1 VTRIGLIS
9 DTHGLLRPEA
19 LAFLQGCDHIVHG
32 GDIGSQEILDKLAAI
47 APVTAVRGN
56 NDRDAW
62 AGHVPETDFLQ
73 VGELF
78 IYALHDLALLD
89 IDPAAAGVRVVVSGH
104 SHKPLIEERD
114 GVLFVNPGSA
124 GPRRFSLPISAGELI
139 VEGAQL
145 QARIEQF
152 DIRK

>member
-1 VTRIGLIS
+1 MTRIGLIS

-19 LAFLQGCDHIVHG
+19 LAFLQGSDFIVHG
-32 GDIGSQEILDKLAAI
+32 GDIGSADILTQLGRI

-62 AGHVPETDFLQ
+62 AMQVPETDFLQ
-73 VGELF
+73 VGEFFL
-78 IYALHDLALLD
+78 YALHDLALLD

-104 SHKPLIEERD
+104 SHKPLVDERD

-139 VEGAQL
+139 VNGDQVS
-145 QARIEQF
+145 ARIERF
-152 DIRK
+152 DIA